1 MGFVRFLKN
10 VYITIF
16 SLILRAVYITS
27 RMMTSK
33 DDMKAVFVTSR
44 AGKLEGNLL
53 FVYEEL
59 KKQLP
64 YTKIHFV
71 HANNKMNLSMFK
83 EIISLSNTR
92 YLIID
97 DYYLPIYLI
106 KPSAHLKVIQLW
118 HAAGAFK
125 KFGYSTVGTK
135 FGPDPSYLK
144 RVPVH
149 SNYTHVYVSAEK
161 FIQNY
166 AEAFNMSAANIF
178 PYGLPRIDFFNDTE
192 KKACFKKN
200 VYETYPILGKD
211 DSINILIAPTYR
223 ANKKYGESTS
233 EFTQNVLNVISR
245 LNEDILIIFKSHP
258 YTSKKDLSILRDCS
272 NVIIADDYSINE
284 WMVVSDAFVTD
295 YSSAIFEYALLK
307 RPLAHFVPDYEEY
320 STNRGFYSTIDD
332 ISDGAIL
339 KDENALIEWL
349 NSRTKN
355 EYFNTLR
362 MIDYNFDYTENISSR
377 IVKHFTM
384 K

>member
-106 KPSAHLKVIQLW
+106 KPSKHLKVIQLW

-125 KFGYSTVGTK
+125 KFGYSTVHTK
-135 FGPDPSYLK
+135 FGPSTSYLNII
-144 RVPVH
+144 PIH
-149 SNYTHVYVSAEK
+149 SNYTHVYVSGTRM
-161 FIQNY
+161 IPYY
-166 AEAFNMSAANIF
+166 AEAFNMSPERIF
-178 PYGLPRIDFFNDTE
+178 PYGPPRIDVFSDGTARAHMEEIIDEKFPFMND
-192 KKACFKKN
+192 K
-200 VYETYPILGKD
+200 VVILV
-211 DSINILIAPTYR
+211 APTYR
-223 ANKKYGESTS
+223 ATGAYRES
-233 EFTQNVLNVISR
+233 
-245 LNEDILIIFKSHP
+245 D
-258 YTSKKDLSILRDCS
+258 
-272 NVIIADDYSINE
+272 
-284 WMVVSDAFVTD
+284 
-295 YSSAIFEYALLK
+295 
-307 RPLAHFVPDYEEY
+307 
-320 STNRGFYSTIDD
+320 
-332 ISDGAIL
+332 
-339 KDENALIEWL
+339 
-349 NSRTKN
+349 
-355 EYFNTLR
+355 
-362 MIDYNFDYTENISSR
+362 
-377 IVKHFTM
+377 
-384 K
+384 